1 MEAAVYRQREANLAY
16 GNETGLQLLTELDTN
31 KSDIERLKE
40 QVEAVTKEGK
50 DTKNEVGNLKDEI
63 SDLRETLSELSI
75 QSEGYRQIRNR
86 FLEIFKRDEAADNRV
101 INSGNAAAHHGEAVT
116 DAFLY
121 ERGMRTDARTLKNIY
136 GLGYADII
144 VCSRHGDRDTISVIN
159 RRATM
164 FVRDGVPEKVEQAH
178 EEYFEELDNPQEL
191 EDKQASTV
199 VCYVLAGVQQCEG
212 MMGPLL
218 LLSL

>member
-1 MEAAVYRQREANLAY
+1 MSYVSRNRHRNRSSSCTHDDNIHQESAKKAINTEMEAAVYGQREASLAY
-16 GNETGLQLLTELDTN
+16 GNETGLQLLTALDTN
-31 KSDIERLKE
+31 KSDIKRLKE

-50 DTKNEVGNLKDEI
+50 DTKNEVGNLKEEI

-75 QSEGYRQIRNR
+75 QSEGYRQIQNR
-86 FLEIFKRDEAADNRV
+86 FLEILKRDKGDEAADNRV
-101 INSGNAAAHHGEAVT
+101 INSGNAAAHHGDAVT

-144 VCSRHGDRDTISVIN
+144 VRSRHGDRGTISIIN

-164 FVRDGVPEKVEQAH
+164 FVRDGVPEKVEQA
-178 EEYFEELDNPQEL
+178 FEE
-191 EDKQASTV
+191 
-199 VCYVLAGVQQCEG
+199 
-212 MMGPLL
+212 
-218 LLSL
+218 